1 MKCIMEINK
10 VYENIKDNAMNN
22 FHEFIRGEQKTIS
35 KVDMAVSMKQ
45 IIDSMNEDQ
54 QYVLYFLI
62 HEALNNKD
70 DFPS

>member
-1 MKCIMEINK
+1 MEIEK
-10 VYENIKDNAMNN
+10 VDENAKANAMNN
-22 FHEFIRGEQKTIS
+22 FHEFIHGERKTIT

-70 DFPS
+70 DFPSEVIT

>member
-1 MKCIMEINK
+1 MKIEK
-10 VYENIKDNAMNN
+10 FDENVKANAMNN
-22 FHEFIRGEQKTIS
+22 FHKFVHGELKAIS

-62 HEALNNKD
+62 NEALNNKD
-70 DFPS
+70 DFPSEVIT